1 MSEAMS
7 AQDELVALR
16 WQVTR
21 LQERCTALLEERRA
35 VDWTAQLRSM
45 FQAFGQALPERPAFP
60 DDATVRLRVK
70 LLREEVQE
78 TLDAV
83 KDRDLVEVADGCIDV
98 VVATLGM
105 LLAFG
110 IDPRPLWQEVMATN
124 MAKVG
129 GPMSADGKRLK
140 PAGWVAPDLYR
151 LLMEQGWQEPK
162 DGAP

>member
-1 MSEAMS
+1 LEEGEAMS
-7 AQDELVALR
+7 DS
-16 WQVTR
+16 T
-21 LQERCTALLEERRA
+21 
-35 VDWTAQLRSM
+35 DWTAQLRSM
-45 FQAFGQALPERPAFP
+45 FQAFDQALPERPGFP
-60 DDATVRLRVK
+60 DEATVRLRVK

-83 KDRDLVEVADGCIDV
+83 KARDIVETADGCIDV
-98 VVATLGM
+98 VVVTLGM

-140 PAGWVAPDLYR
+140 PAGWVSPDLHR
-151 LLMEQGWQEPK
+151 LLVEQGWCPPK
-162 DGAP
+162 EER